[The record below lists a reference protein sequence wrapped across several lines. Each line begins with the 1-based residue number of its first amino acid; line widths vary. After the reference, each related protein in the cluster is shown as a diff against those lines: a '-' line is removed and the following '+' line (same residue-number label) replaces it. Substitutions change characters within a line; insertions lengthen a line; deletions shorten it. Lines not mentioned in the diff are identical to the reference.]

1 MVEIKTL
8 ENISK
13 NVRYKIIEQSY
24 LKQSGHLGG
33 SLSCVDI
40 LVNVFNNYILN
51 NKENIFIL
59 SKGHCALTLYSVLY
73 QSKKISKKQFNS
85 FAKQGSFFGE
95 HSSPK
100 IKNKYI
106 TFSTGSLGHGLSF
119 GSGVAF
125 SKILKKNNG
134 KVFVLMSDGEM
145 NSGTIWEAALLSS
158 KLNLNNLIGIVDYN
172 KFQATG
178 KSNEILNIKPLN
190 KKWKYFGWDVHE
202 CKGNDQK
209 SIKLNLKKMLK
220 KNKRPKLLIAHTT
233 KGKGVNFMEN
243 DNNWHYRSPTKYEL
257 NLSKIQLGMK

>member
-125 SKILKKNNG
+125 SKILKK
-134 KVFVLMSDGEM
+134 K
-145 NSGTIWEAALLSS
+145 
-158 KLNLNNLIGIVDYN
+158 
-172 KFQATG
+172 
-178 KSNEILNIKPLN
+178 
-190 KKWKYFGWDVHE
+190 
-202 CKGNDQK
+202 
-209 SIKLNLKKMLK
+209 
-220 KNKRPKLLIAHTT
+220 
-233 KGKGVNFMEN
+233 
-243 DNNWHYRSPTKYEL
+243 
-257 NLSKIQLGMK
+257 